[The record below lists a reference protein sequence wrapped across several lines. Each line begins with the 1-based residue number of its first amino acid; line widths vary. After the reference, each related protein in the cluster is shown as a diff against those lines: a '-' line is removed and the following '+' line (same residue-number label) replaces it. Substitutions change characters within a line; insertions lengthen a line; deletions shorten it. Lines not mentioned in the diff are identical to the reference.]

1 MSPKSILLALLLA
14 ASLFT
19 AQHIHAQPTAKPR
32 PEKAINLAPDDIPL
46 FKFRF
51 RIVENDAK
59 PPTGKFT
66 LALGLSRTG
75 ASTNNGD
82 WSAWSAFTAES
93 IKTDTGLHAYP
104 NTYMRGW
111 PFVLHA
117 VVNNLGQTAI
127 LEVQT
132 QFEGFEEVTT
142 LKGNL
147 KDGGSLGILLY
158 PSKDSKLAFATMA
171 QYNRDQFWSL
181 LKDLPKNQ
189 DNRPKNLIIADR
201 FIPGDSDIDALR
213 EGIENLA
220 RVGFNTLADP
230 GGKVHA
236 TLMKEN
242 GIPYTAGGVYSPPG
256 YTFQFTEQPKDPSL
270 QDWAE
275 NLAKPFKDSDSLID
289 QVKIFAM
296 ADEPG
301 WYYPSAFEA
310 LKKNP
315 AGLQRFRDF
324 LIGQNLTLADLGA
337 KSWEEVFPIGQS
349 QAQTPQSR
357 KLFYWTMR
365 FFPWDS
371 SRYFAESNRAMEK
384 AFYPGIQT
392 FNNWN
397 FFSGRSYVP
406 GAVAN
411 NGDKSSPDAA
421 MGGQDWFE
429 YARLKGSNVLW
440 VEDWFGDNRSYQW
453 SYYMARLDAAA
464 NSGGNSKPNGLTSGG
479 YIVPRTAGDMP
490 NGILQ
495 KITGLFGYGGKTVK
509 YFVFGPEYNFPS
521 NCYSFKSFLLP
532 KMAQAHAMVA
542 KAEPL
547 LYPGKRPAIYTALLF
562 PRSAQMWDFKGDA
575 PKGKL
580 TLKGIRY
587 PISDATNTHLDKET
601 VDYLAEL
608 NALYVAL
615 QHQNIPATFIDEEQ
629 LTAEGLKNLKVLY
642 ITTPNLPAES
652 VSVLHAWV
660 NAGGTLVTT
669 VGAGARDRYDDP
681 LPAFAQAFSLPPD
694 RDQGRPMII
703 DSLQDLPTLGSANAP
718 LSGYSRPATP
728 QELKGGPALVAR
740 KPTFKGTKFG
750 LGQAMHYEWFPGLTY
765 LRSAKGWDKKD
776 QFPSGFSS
784 PIADQIAAPV
794 SLALSSNGKWATL
807 SHDQVETPLL
817 TSEKGTVMTLL
828 NWNNTPIEK
837 LTVTVNLAYTP
848 SKVESVIHGLIKTTT
863 ANGVTTFD
871 IPLDAADYVLFF
883 K

>member
-1 MSPKSILLALLLA
+1 MA
-14 ASLFT
+14 ANTS
-19 AQHIHAQPTAKPR
+19 HAQPVAKPR
-32 PEKAINLAPDDIPL
+32 PEKAVNLAPDDIPL

-51 RIVENDAK
+51 RILENSGK
-59 PPTGKFT
+59 PPTGKFN
-66 LALGLSRTG
+66 LALGTSRTG
-75 ASTNNGD
+75 GGTNNAD
-82 WSAWSAFTAES
+82 WSPWFNFTAES
-93 IKTDTGLHAYP
+93 IKTDTGTHAYP

-111 PFVLHA
+111 PFVVKA
-117 VVNNLGQTAI
+117 AITGLGQASI
-127 LEVQT
+127 VEVQT
-132 QFEGFEEVTT
+132 QFEGFDDITT

-147 KDGGSLGILLY
+147 QGGGTLGLILA
-158 PSKDSKLAFATMA
+158 PAKDSKLAFTTMA

-201 FIPGDSDIDALR
+201 FIPGDSDIDALK

-220 RVGFNTLADP
+220 RIGFNTLADP
-230 GGKVHA
+230 TGKSHA
-236 TLMKEN
+236 SLMKDN
-242 GIPYTAGGVYSPPG
+242 GVPYTASGVYSPPG
-256 YTFQFTEQPKDPSL
+256 YTFQFTETPKDPPL
-270 QDWAE
+270 DAWAQSF
-275 NLAKPFKDSDSLID
+275 AKPFADAGQPLD
-289 QVKIFAM
+289 QVKLFAM

-301 WYYPSAFEA
+301 WYYPSAFES

-315 AGLQRFRDF
+315 EGLKRFRDF
-324 LIGQNLTLADLGA
+324 LIGQKLTLQDIGA
-337 KSWEEVFPIGQS
+337 TSWDQVFPIGQS
-349 QAQTPQSR
+349 QATTLEKR

-371 SRYFAESNRAMEK
+371 SRYFADANRAMEK
-384 AFYPGIQT
+384 AFYPGFKT

-411 NGDKSSPDAA
+411 NGEKSSPDAA

-429 YARLKGSNVLW
+429 YARLKGTNVLW
-440 VEDWFGDNRSYQW
+440 VEDWFADNRSYQW
-453 SYYMARLDAAA
+453 SSYMARLDGAAIA
-464 NSGGNSKPNGLTSGG
+464 ARPAELTTGG

-495 KITGLFGYGGKTVK
+495 KITGLFGYGGKSVK

-547 LYPGKRPAIYTALLF
+547 LYPGKRPAIRTAILY
-562 PRSAQMWDFKGDA
+562 PRSAQMWDIKGDA
-575 PKGKL
+575 PKAKL
-580 TLKGIRY
+580 TLRGIRY
-587 PISDATNTHLDKET
+587 PISDATNNNLDRST
-601 VDYLAEL
+601 VDYLAEF

-629 LTAEGLKNLKVLY
+629 LTPESLKDLKVLY

-652 VSVLHAWV
+652 VPVLLAWV

-669 VGAGARDRYDDP
+669 VGAGSRDRYDDP
-681 LPAFAQAFSLPPD
+681 LPAFAEAFKLPPD
-694 RDQGRPMII
+694 RDQGRPMLI
-703 DSLQDLPTLGSANAP
+703 DNLQELQTLGSAGTPIN
-718 LSGYSRPATP
+718 GYSRPSTP
-728 QELKGGPALVAR
+728 QELQGGPALVAR
-740 KPTFKGTKFG
+740 KPTFKGAK
-750 LGQAMHYEWFPGLTY
+750 LGQGQTMHYEWLPGLTY

-776 QFPSGFSS
+776 QFPSGFST

-794 SLALSSNGKWATL
+794 SVSLSTDGQWARL
-807 SHDQVETPLL
+807 SHDLVETPLL

-828 NWNNTPIEK
+828 NWNNAPIPK
-837 LTVTVNLAYTP
+837 LTVSVKLGFTP
-848 SKVESVIHGLIKTTT
+848 SKVESVTHGPIKTTT
-863 ANGVTTFD
+863 TQGLTTLD
-871 IPLDAADYVLFF
+871 IPLDAADYVLFY